1 MKPSRISD
9 LFWKER
15 KRGQSQHCDNVK
27 TQTFKT
33 SAGLGANARFLKEE
47 KACLGHR
54 ETMFG
59 SGHLTKYPVVRGLAH
74 LLMEKGGRGHNV
86 APLTN
91 LHKKKKARLSTE
103 QALAW
108 AVPGIEPGTSRTRS
122 ENHATR
128 PHSQ

>member
-54 ETMFG
+54 ETMFWVG
-59 SGHLTKYPVVRGLAH
+59 SFDQVS
-74 LLMEKGGRGHNV
+74 GG
-86 APLTN
+86 P
-91 LHKKKKARLSTE
+91 RL
-103 QALAW
+103 
-108 AVPGIEPGTSRTRS
+108 GTFVDGKMGPR
-122 ENHATR
+122 A
-128 PHSQ
+128 